1 MPREIE
7 RKFLVT
13 SNQYRHLSK
22 GIYYQQGY
30 LSTAKERSVRIRIA
44 NGKGFLTIKGISKGA
59 TRKEYEYEIPVAD
72 AQEILNDLCVKPMI
86 EKYRYTVDHKGFT
99 WEVDEFIGDN
109 EGLVIAE
116 IELNTED
123 QIFIKPEWIGEEIT
137 HDPRFYNI
145 NLIAN
150 PFSRWKG

>member
-13 SNQYRHLSK
+13 GDHYRHLSK
-22 GIYYQQGY
+22 GTYYQQGY
-30 LSTAKERSVRIRIA
+30 LSTVKERSIRIRIA
-44 NGKGFLTIKGISKGA
+44 NGKGYLTIKGISKGA
-59 TRKEYEYEIPVAD
+59 TRKEYEYEIPVGD
-72 AQEILNDLCVKPMI
+72 AREMLNDLCVKPKI
-86 EKYRYTVDHKGFT
+86 EKYRYTFDHKGFT

-116 IELNTED
+116 IELDTED

-137 HDPRFYNI
+137 HDPRYYNV